1 MKRMFYWIVFAGL
14 AVAFNLTPASAQE
27 SKYKLKVKGPAAAAY
42 VRHHGYPAKVSKSAA
57 YRSKHH
63 SSRMTRS
70 TAHVST
76 RKHASHKSGS
86 LHKSVA
92 YKRSSRHGYAGRYQS
107 SYRRSSAAYYT
118 GHRSVQRWDKVKVKR
133 KKDKLVYKFKKDD

>member
-1 MKRMFYWIVFAGL
+1 MAATIWLSVNRVFFIVCIF
-14 AVAFNLTPASAQE
+14 
-27 SKYKLKVKGPAAAAY
+27 KVRELLNFQTNELRG
-42 VRHHGYPAKVSKSAA
+42 
-57 YRSKHH
+57 
-63 SSRMTRS
+63 T
-70 TAHVST
+70 
-76 RKHASHKSGS
+76 
-86 LHKSVA
+86 LHVA

>member
-1 MKRMFYWIVFAGL
+1 MKRMFYWIVFVGL
-14 AVAFNLTPASAQE
+14 AVAFNVTPASAQE

-42 VRHHGYPAKVSKSAA
+42 VRHHGYPAKISKSTA

-63 SSRMTRS
+63 SSRTARS

-76 RKHASHKSGS
+76 KKHASHKSGS
-86 LHKSVA
+86 LHRSVA
-92 YKRSSRHGYAGRYQS
+92 YKNSSGNTYAGSRQ
-107 SYRRSSAAYYT
+107 SYRRSSGAYYT
-118 GHRSVQRWDKVKVKR
+118 GHRSTQRWDKVKVKR